1 MLASYDRIWASSRV
15 IPNQGHF
22 VWFGPTFPLTH
33 ALAVRSLWLTNRPTA
48 IHLYLSD
55 DLTGQPHFDAL
66 QAEIPALRIHGTS
79 FDELTEGVDVERN
92 ELRVAWDSLMAERRF
107 AALSDVIRYLV
118 LHRSGGVY
126 MDFDTITVRDLAPLR
141 AGSGFCGRE
150 AILVPGAVERRSKLL
165 RRFRT
170 GPLHAVR
177 LACSRLRGGVR
188 WFKRIECLFALSING
203 AVLGLQAGH
212 RVTRQALSR
221 VPALYRQVGQ
231 RRPIIGPDLLQDL
244 IEGCDDVAVLP
255 PAAFYP
261 LGPYMTRHY
270 FSGCADVAR
279 LEREVVTDQTY
290 VIHWYNDSSH
300 GPGEIDCESI
310 RRDAGR
316 QLFARQA
323 LRYLP
328 PGATKIRSP

>member
-1 MLASYDRIWASSRV
+1 M
-15 IPNQGHF
+15 IPNEGHF

-66 QAEIPALRIHGTS
+66 QAEIPALRLHGTS
-79 FDELTEGVDVERN
+79 FDELAEGIDVDRG

-126 MDFDTITVRDLAPLR
+126 MDFDTITVRDMAPLR
-141 AGSGFCGRE
+141 ARPGFCGRE
-150 AILVPGAVERRSKLL
+150 AILVPGAVARRSKVL

-170 GPLHAVR
+170 APLHAVR
-177 LACSRLRGGVR
+177 LACSRLPGGVR
-188 WFKRIECLFALSING
+188 WFKRIERLFELSING
-203 AVLGLQAGH
+203 AVLGLPAGH
-212 RVTRQALSR
+212 RVTGQALSR
-221 VPALYRQVGQ
+221 VPALFREVAR
-231 RRPIIGPDLLQDL
+231 RRPVIGPDLLQDL
-244 IEGCDDVAVLP
+244 IEACDDVAALP

-261 LGPYMTRHY
+261 LGPYMTGHY
-270 FSGCADVAR
+270 FRDCADVAR

-290 VIHWYNDSSH
+290 VIHWYSDSSH
-300 GPGEIDCESI
+300 GPGEIGCESI
-310 RRDAGR
+310 RRDAER
-316 QLFARQA
+316 QLFARLA
-323 LRYLP
+323 SRYLP
-328 PGATKIRSP
+328 QGHPSQTAKSELA

>member
-1 MLASYDRIWASSRV
+1 M
-15 IPNQGHF
+15 IPNEGHF
-22 VWFGPTFPLTH
+22 VWFGPTFPFTH
-33 ALAVRSLWLTNRPTA
+33 ALAIRSLWLTNQPSA

-66 QAEIPALRIHGTS
+66 RAEVSALRIHGTG

-92 ELRVAWDSLMAERRF
+92 ELREAWDSLLAERRF

-141 AGSGFCGRE
+141 AAPGFCGRE
-150 AILVPGAVERRSKLL
+150 AILVPGALERRSKVL

-177 LACSRLRGGVR
+177 LACASFRGGVR
-188 WFKRIECLFALSING
+188 WFKRIEHLYALSING
-203 AVLGLQAGH
+203 AVLGLPAGH
-212 RVTRQALSR
+212 RVTRQALSH
-221 VPALYRQVGQ
+221 VPALHREVGR
-231 RRPIIGPDLLQDL
+231 RRPRIGPDLLQDL

-270 FSGCADVAR
+270 FRSYDDVDR

-290 VIHWYNDSSH
+290 VIHWYNDSSR

-310 RRDAGR
+310 RREAGH
-316 QLFARQA
+316 QLFAHLA

-328 PGATKIRSP
+328 